1 MGGDDVNRSFAS
13 SRAERA
19 RKRVRVAHESWK
31 GDRINSDFGTD
42 YDTLHDELEGR
53 FIYSASCLLG

>member
-19 RKRVRVAHESWK
+19 RKRVRVAHVGREIGKTLISVLNMIPSTTSWRA
-31 GDRINSDFGTD
+31 GLYTVRRD
-42 YDTLHDELEGR
+42 Y
-53 FIYSASCLLG
+53 